1 MPELLGCHLQV
12 MPIAQIPGVAIDV
25 EPAERQRHLVVD
37 HRGDFGPAISRA
49 HLAQAVGALQAAQAL
64 ALASPAALAL
74 YALA

>member
-1 MPELLGCHLQV
+1 MPELLGCHLLV
-12 MPIAQIPGVAIDV
+12 MPIAQVAGVAIDV

-37 HRGDFGPAISRA
+37 QRGDFGPAIGQA